1 MVYIRDIQKN
11 YVLVEKHMDLDKNIE
26 NTIGKVRIVDAKEH
40 YIIAE

>member
-1 MVYIRDIQKN
+1 
-11 YVLVEKHMDLDKNIE
+11 MDLDKNIE